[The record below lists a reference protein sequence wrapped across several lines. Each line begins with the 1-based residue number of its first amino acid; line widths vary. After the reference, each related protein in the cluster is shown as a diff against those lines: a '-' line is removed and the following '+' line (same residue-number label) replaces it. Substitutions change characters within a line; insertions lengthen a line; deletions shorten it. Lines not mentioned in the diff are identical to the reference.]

1 MKIIDTIVNLI
12 EAFEDLKIKFTKEK
26 TTRHNHLKSNFAKEK
41 ATRYNQIYNLITTQ
55 HELNKKI
62 HPDTSRYLSGPQNYS
77 AAVLVEAGECLDSTS
92 FCWWKKVDAD
102 VENIKTELVDIL
114 HFLISEALQ
123 KAHKKNEN
131 IKDIDEYNTKIVDK
145 VYKQFL
151 IAFNPTSAPRL
162 FTNKHEFLQ
171 RLVKS
176 LGIVGCN
183 TLPIIYRIRHLEEAC
198 SLVNMSLDEV
208 YSRYMVKN
216 ALNLFRQK
224 NGYKEGTYVKYFND
238 LNVIITETNE
248 GTISNVNLKD
258 HLNSFYKKQSKLNY
272 IENVYEEE
280 SVKFADN
287 VEDNQIIMTLRDA
300 TKTYQDYINEY
311 QVIYD
316 LLVSKK

>member
-1 MKIIDTIVNLI
+1 MKIIDTIANLI

-26 TTRHNHLKSNFAKEK
+26 TTRHD
-41 ATRYNQIYNLITTQ
+41 QIYNLITTQ
-55 HELNKKI
+55 HKLNKMI
-62 HPDTSRYLSGPQNYS
+62 HSNTSRYLSGPQNYS

-92 FCWWKKVDAD
+92 FCWWKKVDED

-123 KAHKKNEN
+123 KAHKKNED

-151 IAFNPTSAPRL
+151 IAFDPTSAPRL

-224 NGYKEGTYVKYFND
+224 NGYKEGTYVKYFTD
-238 LNVIITETNE
+238 LNVNITERNE
-248 GTISNVNLKD
+248 GTVAKEGNLNLKD
-258 HLNSFYKKQSKLNY
+258 YLNSFYEKQSKLNY
-272 IENVYEEE
+272 IENVYEAKP
-280 SVKFADN
+280 VIFTDN
-287 VEDNQIIMTLRDA
+287 AEDNQIIMALRDA
-300 TKTYQDYINEY
+300 KKTYKDYMQEY

>member
-1 MKIIDTIVNLI
+1 MI
-12 EAFEDLKIKFTKEK
+12 
-26 TTRHNHLKSNFAKEK
+26 HSN
-41 ATRYNQIYNLITTQ
+41 
-55 HELNKKI
+55 
-62 HPDTSRYLSGPQNYS
+62 TSRYLSGPQNYS

-92 FCWWKKVDAD
+92 FCWWKKVDED

-123 KAHKKNEN
+123 KAHKKNED

-151 IAFNPTSAPRL
+151 IAFDPTSAPRL

-224 NGYKEGTYVKYFND
+224 NGYKEGTYVKYFTD
-238 LNVIITETNE
+238 LNVNITERNE
-248 GTISNVNLKD
+248 GTVAKEGNLNLKD
-258 HLNSFYKKQSKLNY
+258 YLNSFYEKQSKLNY
-272 IENVYEEE
+272 IENVYEAKP
-280 SVKFADN
+280 VIFTDN
-287 VEDNQIIMTLRDA
+287 AEDNQIIMALRDA
-300 TKTYQDYINEY
+300 KKTYKDYMQEY